1 MFLFFLG
8 LRLVTR
14 SLGAKCAEYRTW
26 HEASRNNDNDNDF
39 NLFPLRTYDIRSVY
53 ETENLGLWK
62 WGNLSAK
69 KRRNPFHHVPST
81 YIQLVVNSILIHE
94 CRNVLFNGRNVSS
107 RNSSPSFSKGEI
119 RKGDDGSAKKMRFRR
134 ALLGIATRVS
144 AEPEANIRG
153 VVAARYNRGA
163 PLRKPVTCSALP
175 RAPPVRI
182 LHVYV
187 YIHPRWNYSHV
198 FR

>member
-1 MFLFFLG
+1 MIRRENAVIGDNRTTTRVFPGKSFLLYGYSLDILPIRKLRNANYYYYYYYYYYYRSDFSRVLKFNDVVPFFLG

-69 KRRNPFHHVPST
+69 KRRNVPST
-81 YIQLVVNSILIHE
+81 TFHRHI
-94 CRNVLFNGRNVSS
+94 
-107 RNSSPSFSKGEI
+107 
-119 RKGDDGSAKKMRFRR
+119 
-134 ALLGIATRVS
+134 
-144 AEPEANIRG
+144 
-153 VVAARYNRGA
+153 
-163 PLRKPVTCSALP
+163 
-175 RAPPVRI
+175 
-182 LHVYV
+182 
-187 YIHPRWNYSHV
+187 YS
-198 FR
+198 